1 MKKKYVIPSLIV
13 AFFYLATMCGIGL
26 FGTTAMWFVRLVA
39 PYFFALIGL
48 CVVVALPY
56 RIMWAIDRN
65 NEIKRRI
72 EEERRMAAAAQR
84 NREMIK
90 AARRYDQE
98 GMDGLV

>member
-26 FGTTAMWFVRLVA
+26 FGATAMWFVRLVA
-39 PYFFALIGL
+39 PYFFAFLGL

-65 NEIKRRI
+65 NEIKRKI

-84 NREMIK
+84 NREIK
-90 AARRYDQE
+90 NAARQYDM
-98 GMDGLV
+98 GMV

>member
-26 FGTTAMWFVRLVA
+26 FGATAMWFVRLVA
-39 PYFFALIGL
+39 PYFFAFLGL

-65 NEIKRRI
+65 NEIKRKI

-84 NREMIK
+84 NREMK
-90 AARRYDQE
+90 NAARRYDM
-98 GMDGLV
+98 GDMV

>member
-13 AFFYLATMCGIGL
+13 TFFYLATMCGIGL
-26 FGTTAMWFVRLVA
+26 FGATAMWFVRLVA
-39 PYFFALIGL
+39 PYFFAFLGL

-65 NEIKRRI
+65 NEIKRKI

-84 NREMIK
+84 NRQMK
-90 AARRYDQE
+90 NAARQYDM
-98 GMDGLV
+98 GDMI

>member
-26 FGTTAMWFVRLVA
+26 FGATAMWFVRLVA
-39 PYFFALIGL
+39 PYFFAFLGL

-65 NEIKRRI
+65 NEIKRKI

-90 AARRYDQE
+90 TARQYDM
-98 GMDGLV
+98 GDMV

>member
-13 AFFYLATMCGIGL
+13 AFFYLAIMCGIGL
-26 FGTTAMWFVRLVA
+26 FGATAMWFVRLVA
-39 PYFFALIGL
+39 PYFFAFLGL

-65 NEIKRRI
+65 NEIKRKI

-84 NREMIK
+84 NKEMIK
-90 AARRYDQE
+90 AARQYDM
-98 GMDGLV
+98 GDMV